1 MIANGVGRGHSTRAA
16 ADVRDVRLR
25 RSPLSMG
32 AEVGT
37 TGAAAPGAEPMPN
50 SRSTLEER
58 RPCFPR
64 PPVLQP
70 ACPAPAAP
78 ATSPGSV
85 ASTSGG
91 FPARPVTGPTLK
103 PAATAGVAAVAACEA
118 AASGGSAS
126 STPASE
132 ARLALPLMP
141 QPPMPPPALGLAAA
155 LASPA
160 SVPDMRQDRVLPLE
174 LPPPAY
180 APEDIAPAVGDAVA
194 AALPAANDI
203 RRERR
208 LSLGLPP
215 TAMLAYAPDANPA
228 VIDAAAAAAPA
239 ELAPAYDMRRECD
252 VRLVWKA
259 AILVSSA
266 APMQRSSS
274 AKLA

>member
-1 MIANGVGRGHSTRAA
+1 
-16 ADVRDVRLR
+16 
-25 RSPLSMG
+25 
-32 AEVGT
+32 
-37 TGAAAPGAEPMPN
+37 
-50 SRSTLEER
+50 
-58 RPCFPR
+58 
-64 PPVLQP
+64 
-70 ACPAPAAP
+70 
-78 ATSPGSV
+78 
-85 ASTSGG
+85 
-91 FPARPVTGPTLK
+91 
-103 PAATAGVAAVAACEA
+103 
-118 AASGGSAS
+118 
-126 STPASE
+126 
-132 ARLALPLMP
+132 
-141 QPPMPPPALGLAAA
+141 MPPPVLGLAAA

-180 APEDIAPAVGDAVA
+180 APEDITPAVGDAVA

-215 TAMLAYAPDANPA
+215 AAMRPDANPA

-239 ELAPAYDMRRECD
+239 ELAPAYDMRRECN

-266 APMQRSSS
+266 TPMQRSSS